1 VLVGLLVVVVY
12 AAILLVL
19 EKRSGVPYTAIAD
32 RETNL
37 RRGVMV
43 PVAVALAV
51 LLVYAIATGGLV
63 DALTYSPTVTAA
75 WLWVVPALIVAGIVL
90 RLATTDWRSLGG
102 RRVLVIAVSA
112 LLVGVSEELLIR
124 GLFLDTLQ
132 DAGLAAVWVAVVT
145 SIVFGLLHGMNILLG
160 QDVATTLAQVV
171 STTLMGLA
179 LFTSLA
185 LSGSLWL
192 PIALHALFDFS
203 LLAQG
208 SVVKRSA
215 RPIEVALTLLPSVLA
230 VGVLFAL

>member
-1 VLVGLLVVVVY
+1 MIVGLLVVVIY

-32 RETNL
+32 SEANL
-37 RRGVMV
+37 RRGVLI
-43 PVAVALAV
+43 PVAVALAA
-51 LLVYAIATGGLV
+51 LLIYAVATGRLA
-63 DALTYSPTVTAA
+63 DAFTYAPTVTTA

-90 RLATTDWRSLGG
+90 RLATTDWRALGG

-112 LLVGVSEELLIR
+112 LLVGVSEELLVR

-132 DAGLAAVWVAVVT
+132 DAGWAAVWVAVVT
-145 SIVFGLLHGMNILLG
+145 SIVFGLLHGMNLLLG
-160 QDVATTLAQVV
+160 QDVVTTLAQVV
-171 STTLMGLA
+171 TTTLMGLA

-208 SVVKRSA
+208 SAIKQLS
-215 RPIEVALTLLPSVLA
+215 RPIEVVLTLLPNVLA
-230 VGVLFAL
+230 IGVLFAL